1 MRMTMKN
8 KPDFTLM
15 FENFNDLVG
24 DVQARYHQTVL
35 GYVEMLFTLVEDD
48 QTDAAKLLIPQIK
61 DRLAAY
67 PDTVT
72 EIFAESRLRSD
83 IEDAI
88 AWDLDEGDEL
98 VDLSGLVD
106 DEDEGVD
113 EDEDESVEGVPE
125 ETSEPT

>member
-1 MRMTMKN
+1 
-8 KPDFTLM
+8 
-15 FENFNDLVG
+15 
-24 DVQARYHQTVL
+24 
-35 GYVEMLFTLVEDD
+35 MLFTLVEDD